1 MKHTLVYHY
10 ILPLLFLLS
19 FNNISAQNNNGY
31 RDIMKFDSDELLK
44 RGIECESGESM
55 DSAVIYYSVLSN
67 RAYGTKDKELIKK
80 CCEAYVR
87 KSMLYFSYFFDYS
100 KAYEDILAAIDLEN
114 EFKLDYHIV
123 YNTAAVLYHV
133 IAVTCRDWN
142 MERTAIEYC
151 RKDYEGAQKN
161 GDRREMDIVVTNM
174 ILMSCNL
181 DDLSVLE
188 NVWKTYSVNSDSAYS
203 YRFNQLFY
211 EYLKHRN
218 KKNYGM
224 SVSEADKMLKL
235 SSDSADERRM
245 VIAYNSIVETLE
257 KKGDYEKAL
266 HYVNMEEKLVHKLKL
281 KEHEIEIL
289 DTKVN
294 LYKKLGNED
303 SADYCSHQY
312 LLQKDSLLNLKQMKN
327 ICHTLYDGKNIKM
340 EKEIKEMSIKNK
352 IYNDVILIVLFFL
365 VILVIMVVVLYIK
378 IKQLKKSNIT
388 IYENNI
394 ENLKNEEKE
403 RQKLKSEI
411 LKLGKTSENNYE
423 PDDEDGE
430 PEEDMKY
437 KTNSISEDEKKRLL
451 DKILTI
457 MEDVD
462 EICSES
468 FSAARLAEL
477 TGAKYNY
484 VSLVINE
491 NYGCNF
497 NNFVNKFR
505 IKEACRRL
513 ADEENYGIYT
523 IDSISNSLGFKSRTT
538 LTTSFKKIVGLTP
551 SQYRNI
557 AREKKTR

>member
-1 MKHTLVYHY
+1 
-10 ILPLLFLLS
+10 
-19 FNNISAQNNNGY
+19 
-31 RDIMKFDSDELLK
+31 
-44 RGIECESGESM
+44 
-55 DSAVIYYSVLSN
+55 
-67 RAYGTKDKELIKK
+67 
-80 CCEAYVR
+80 
-87 KSMLYFSYFFDYS
+87 
-100 KAYEDILAAIDLEN
+100 
-114 EFKLDYHIV
+114 
-123 YNTAAVLYHV
+123 
-133 IAVTCRDWN
+133 